1 MSTPERDRALAIVEQ
16 HFAAE
21 NAHDIPATLA
31 TYAEDLIWDDV
42 SNPECPI
49 HGKEAAA
56 RNYAEILA
64 TIPDLE
70 MVSTLR
76 FASGEHVIDESAPGA
91 RAGHVPRLQADGAPI
106 SFRILH
112 VFDIRDGLIAREQAW
127 FDTVGVI
134 RQIEQYL
141 GRSSEAGRCSGP
153 RERAA
158 MADVVVCGTTEI

>member
-76 FASGEHVIDESAPGA
+76 FASGEHVIDESVLS
-91 RAGHVPRLQADGAPI
+91 GHVRGTFLGFKADGAPI

-134 RQIEQYL
+134 RQIEKYL
-141 GRSSEAGRCSGP
+141 GRSREAGRS
-153 RERAA
+153 
-158 MADVVVCGTTEI
+158 